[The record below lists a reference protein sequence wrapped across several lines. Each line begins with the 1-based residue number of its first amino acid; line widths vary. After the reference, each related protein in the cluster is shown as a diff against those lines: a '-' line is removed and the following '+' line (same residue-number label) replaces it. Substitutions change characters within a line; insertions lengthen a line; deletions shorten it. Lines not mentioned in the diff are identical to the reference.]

1 MRNIIWVASFPKS
14 GNTWMRALLANYILK
29 REDPFP
35 INDLG
40 SFSLSDIRPR
50 FFHEAS
56 GKPVEQLSQ
65 NHTLELRLK
74 SQQLIS
80 ESKPHDHFV
89 KTHSRF
95 GSFKDHPL
103 INSTVSKG
111 AIYLVR
117 NPLDIVISF
126 ASHLGTSIDEAIDLM
141 DDPLYSTKSN
151 DSNVL
156 TILGGWSGHVD
167 SWLTNKSIPRIL
179 VRYEDLEANPNK
191 EFSKILN
198 TLGINIDQTL
208 LKKSVEF
215 SSFSELS
222 EQESKSG
229 FRERPPHAEQFFRK
243 GTSGQW
249 NLILEDRQI
258 RKIVNSH
265 GLVMKRLGYN
275 VAV

>member
-1 MRNIIWVASFPKS
+1 MRNIIWIASFPKS

-56 GKPVEQLSQ
+56 GKPAEKLSQ
-65 NHTLELRLK
+65 NDTLELRLK

-80 ESKPHDHFV
+80 QSKPHDHFV
-89 KTHSRF
+89 KTHSKF
-95 GSFKDHPL
+95 GSFKGYPL
-103 INSTVSKG
+103 INNTVSKG

-141 DDPLYSTKSN
+141 EDPLYSTKSN
-151 DSNVL
+151 DTNVM
-156 TILGGWSGHVD
+156 TILGGWSEHVD
-167 SWLTNKSIPRIL
+167 SWLTNKNIPRIL
-179 VRYEDLEANPNK
+179 VRYEDLTKNPNR

-198 TLGINIDQTL
+198 TLGVNIDQTL

-222 EQESKSG
+222 DQESKSD
-229 FRERPPHAEQFFRK
+229 FRERPPHTERFFRK

-249 NLILEDRQI
+249 NSILEDRQI
-258 RKIVNSH
+258 KKIITSH

-275 VAV
+275 ISV

>member
-1 MRNIIWVASFPKS
+1 
-14 GNTWMRALLANYILK
+14 MRALLANYILK

-56 GKPVEQLSQ
+56 GKPVEKLSQ
-65 NHTLELRLK
+65 NDTLELRLK

-80 ESKPHDHFV
+80 QSKPHDHFV

-95 GSFKDHPL
+95 GSFKGYPL

-117 NPLDIVISF
+117 NPLDVVISF
-126 ASHLGTSIDEAIDLM
+126 ASHLGASIDDAIDLM
-141 DDPLYSTKSN
+141 EDPLYSTKSN

-156 TILGGWSGHVD
+156 TILGGWSEHVD

-179 VRYEDLEANPNK
+179 VRYEDLAANPNK

-198 TLGINIDQTL
+198 TLGINIDQNL
-208 LKKSVEF
+208 LKKSIEF

-229 FRERPPHAEQFFRK
+229 FRERPPHAERFFRK

-249 NLILEDRQI
+249 NSILEDRQI
-258 RKIVNSH
+258 KKIVTSH
-265 GLVMKRLGYN
+265 GLVMKKLGYN
-275 VAV
+275 IAI

>member
-29 REDPFP
+29 REHPFP

-65 NHTLELRLK
+65 NHTLELRFK

-95 GSFKDHPL
+95 GSYKDHPL

-208 LKKSVEF
+208 LRKSVEF